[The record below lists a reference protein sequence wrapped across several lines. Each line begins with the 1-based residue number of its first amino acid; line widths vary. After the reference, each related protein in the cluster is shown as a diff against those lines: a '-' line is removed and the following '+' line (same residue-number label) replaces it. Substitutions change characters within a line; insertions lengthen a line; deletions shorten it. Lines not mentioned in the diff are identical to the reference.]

1 VCLLL
6 ALGGT
11 WMMFKTGSGAAGS
24 GSSGSAA
31 YLAHRG
37 AAGSGNVHRKT
48 DAQSMGAFVN
58 QMSTNFDGF
67 VDMPCTGR
75 GDSIWTAAFGSPCK
89 RPSSGCRSMSFP
101 LCSRCRRR
109 SVRGQLL
116 RLATLSFE
124 RFIAAQIA
132 NVAIVC

>member
-67 VDMPCTGR
+67 VDMAVHGPRRFYLDRSLRIALQTPVVR
-75 GDSIWTAAFGSPCK
+75 VPFDVISSLLSMPPSK
-89 RPSSGCRSMSFP
+89 RPRP
-101 LCSRCRRR
+101 
-109 SVRGQLL
+109 
-116 RLATLSFE
+116 
-124 RFIAAQIA
+124 
-132 NVAIVC
+132 VAPAGHS